1 MKVLSHQYE
10 SMHHIAIIS
19 DIHDWH
25 SQQLEINLKKKKCKV
40 LKIKYEELSAFFN
53 NNEEFLFNKKIK
65 KINGVWA
72 RFINN
77 GTLEKITTKLTFLH
91 LLEQIGIYVHNSG
104 QVIEKTVDKVRSTGL
119 LSINKILSPV
129 TYVSIGNLKK
139 KVLRDSLLKPIFGSQ
154 GKNIKF
160 INKDSNVQNLS
171 ALGDV
176 FYLQNFLGDKS
187 DKLFWD
193 IRVLVSNHRAI
204 SAMKRISTNYVTNAY
219 QGSKIEKIKLNNELR
234 KLSNKVSRLFGLG
247 YGGIDIK
254 LFKKRYY
261 ILEVNSIPSW
271 NSLQKVEELDIS
283 EILVNDF
290 LKTLEKKCQK
300 KS

>member
-1 MKVLSHQYE
+1 M
-10 SMHHIAIIS
+10 
-19 DIHDWH
+19 
-25 SQQLEINLKKKKCKV
+25 
-40 LKIKYEELSAFFN
+40 
-53 NNEEFLFNKKIK
+53 
-65 KINGVWA
+65 
-72 RFINN
+72 
-77 GTLEKITTKLTFLH
+77 
-91 LLEQIGIYVHNSG
+91 
-104 QVIEKTVDKVRSTGL
+104 
-119 LSINKILSPV
+119 
-129 TYVSIGNLKK
+129 KK

-271 NSLQKVEELDIS
+271 NSLQKVEELNIS